1 MGLKLNNAQINAL
14 VEKAHNKRKEE
25 IKADKD
31 QLTKILSV
39 PVDKKV
45 EVLKKEFNNLSKEM
59 KNHILTITGVSYNET
74 REERFFRI
82 YRSNNIKTVVS
93 KIKELNI
100 NELRNKIILASIEA
114 TDLASLCKELNI
126 SI

>member
-1 MGLKLNNAQINAL
+1 MGIKLNNAQINAL
-14 VEKAHNKRKEE
+14 VEKACDKRKQE

-31 QLTKILSV
+31 KLTKILSV

-45 EVLKKEFNNLSKEM
+45 EALKKEFNSLSKEM
-59 KNHILTITGVSYNET
+59 KNHILTVTGVSYNET
-74 REERFFRI
+74 REERFFRT
-82 YRSNNIKTVVS
+82 YRNNNIKTVVS
-93 KIKELNI
+93 KIKELDI